1 MPAARRVTFYHSPH
15 TRSTGTLALLRELGA
30 DYELRV
36 LNMKAGEQRQPAYLA
51 INPMGKVPALVHGET
66 LITEQPA
73 VFIYMGDLYPETGLA
88 PQMGDPLRGAYLRW
102 LAFYGSSYEPA
113 LIDKALKRDAPPVGM
128 CPYLLGERFT
138 VADVLWGTAID
149 WTMRFGLV
157 PDLPVL
163 KAYVERMNAR
173 PSLVWAREKDA
184 ELEAGF
190 AAAANP
196 TPGP

>member
-1 MPAARRVTFYHSPH
+1 MCPYGDYDTMLA
-15 TRSTGTLALLRELGA
+15 TLVA
-30 DYELRV
+30 
-36 LNMKAGEQRQPAYLA
+36 QLA
-51 INPMGKVPALVHGET
+51 KG
-66 LITEQPA
+66 
-73 VFIYMGDLYPETGLA
+73 
-88 PQMGDPLRGAYLRW
+88 
-102 LAFYGSSYEPA
+102 
-113 LIDKALKRDAPPVGM
+113 
-128 CPYLLGERFT
+128 PYLLGERFT

-196 TPGP
+196 TPGVGLPPRISARPS